1 MNHPKYP
8 VVASSDYLNY
18 FFFSDGPKGRIAKG
32 VIYSQIEGNLYNL
45 SFGDWNG
52 EVQGLDDSSRSDN
65 KDRDLVLATVADT
78 LVDFTKQFPEAQI
91 FIEGST
97 SARTRLYQIGI
108 VRNLLEIK
116 SKFIVRGSINDDW
129 EEFKLGRN
137 YDAFLIKRK

>member
-32 VIYSQIEGNLYNL
+32 VLYSQIEGNLYNL
-45 SFGDWNG
+45 SFGDWKG

-65 KDRDLVLATVADT
+65 KDKDLVLATVADT
-78 LVDFTKQFPEAQI
+78 VIDFTKQFPDAQI

-97 SARTRLYQIGI
+97 GARTRLYQMGI

-116 SKFIVRGSINDDW
+116 NHFEVQGSINDDW
-129 EEFKLGRN
+129 EEFQPGRN

>member
-32 VIYSQIEGNLYNL
+32 VLYSQIEGTLFNL
-45 SFGDWNG
+45 SFGDWKG
-52 EVQGLDDSSRSDN
+52 EVQGLDDSCRSDN
-65 KDRDLVLATVADT
+65 KDKDLVLATVAHT
-78 LVDFTKQFPEAQI
+78 VIDFTKQFPDAQI

-116 SKFIVRGSINDDW
+116 SYFEVQGSINDDW
-129 EEFKLGRN
+129 EEFQPGRN